1 MLMHGSG
8 LAVEGAI
15 PSPTILKEPI
25 ERELCQ
31 WAQFTPPGFS
41 RTCRSVSALGHGPN
55 WAKSTWQ
62 SMHDL

>member
-31 WAQFTPPGFS
+31 
-41 RTCRSVSALGHGPN
+41 
-55 WAKSTWQ
+55 
-62 SMHDL
+62 